1 MKKILVAGATG
12 MVGRR
17 LVDLLLKDGYGVNVL
32 STNKKATLKGATV
45 FYWNPAE
52 YEMDEAAV
60 EGCIAILN
68 LAGATV
74 SKRWTTAYKQE
85 IYDSRTQTA
94 ETLYNAVAKQKN
106 STVKSYISA
115 SAVGYYASSFTK
127 IYTETDA
134 PGNDFLAQVCKA
146 WEAGADAFEAL
157 NIRVVKHRIGIVL
170 SREGGVLKELEPLT
184 KFGMAAALGT
194 GKHWTSWIHL
204 DDLCRMM
211 LFTLKNETLKGAFNT
226 AAPIAVSNTDFTKA
240 MAAAMHRPAFLPNV
254 PAFVL
259 KLMLGEMAQIALM
272 SQHVS
277 VKKITDAGFVFNFT
291 TVEEALKDLYKS

>member
-1 MKKILVAGATG
+1 MKKVLVAGATG

-17 LVDLLLKDGYGVNVL
+17 LVELLNKDGFSVNVL
-32 STNKKATLKGATV
+32 STNKKARVKNATV
-45 FYWNPAE
+45 YYWNPAT
-52 YEMDEAAV
+52 YEIDEAALD
-60 EGCIAILN
+60 GISAIIN

-94 ETLYNAVAKQKN
+94 KTLYNAVAKQKN
-106 STVKSYISA
+106 SSVKSYISA
-115 SAVGYYASSFTK
+115 SAVGYYASSFSK
-127 IYTETDA
+127 LYTETDA
-134 PGNDFLAQVCKA
+134 PGNDFLSQVCQA
-146 WEAGADAFEAL
+146 WEAGANAFEAL

-170 SREGGVLKELEPLT
+170 SREGGVLKELERLT
-184 KFGMAAALGT
+184 NLGLAAALGS
-194 GKHWTSWIHL
+194 GKHWLSWIHI

-211 LFTLKNETLKGAFNT
+211 VFTLKHENLQGAFNT
-226 AAPIAVSNTDFTKA
+226 AAPQAVSNATFTKA

-277 VKKITDAGFVFNFT
+277 VKKIEDAGFVFNFT
-291 TVEEALKDLYKS
+291 TIEEALKDLYKS